1 MPNGRKQQQIDIY
14 SNWYF
19 SKSKQNS
26 DFFSFLMTMEQL
38 IKLFKGLWPKRQEM
52 YWW

>member
-26 DFFSFLMTMEQL
+26 DFFFFFNDDGTVNQA
-38 IKLFKGLWPKRQEM
+38 F
-52 YWW
+52 